1 MAGKDKLEFDVLAND
16 KASGKFDKIASA
28 SKKLGTDL
36 DKAADK
42 GNAALKKLSSGAKKA
57 GDDLGKI
64 GDKGKEGLGK
74 LAEGLK
80 AGPLAMV
87 GLGVGLGAAVM
98 SGFTD
103 AMEAQDAGAVL
114 TAQLGASDQE
124 SAKLGKIA
132 GDMYKN
138 AFGESV
144 TEVNAV
150 MKTVFQSGLAAVGDA
165 EDEIKGVTTQVMNY
179 SKITGE
185 EALPVT
191 RAISQMLKTGLAKNA
206 TEAFDLLTRGTQKG
220 LDKSEDLL
228 DTVNEYGTQFR
239 KVGLTGQQA
248 FGLIS
253 QAIQAGARDSDIAA
267 DAIKEFSIRAVDG
280 SELTKASFKGI
291 GLDAEKMAKTISEG
305 GPKAAA
311 ALGLTLDKLR
321 QVKDPTAQ
329 AALAVGLFGTQA
341 EDLGAA
347 LYAMNLGTATKEFG
361 EVAGAAER
369 AGDVINDTASNKLAT
384 IGRTIKTEISDA
396 IGKYALPKLEQFAD
410 WFNGPGKMVMV
421 GWAIEGAQA
430 MIGFA
435 DKTLGALQSVIPA
448 LAKVGAVSLL
458 AAAGVVALTNPMQAK
473 AFIEQAKSMDDWGQA
488 AEENIGN
495 ARESLAGWDATLA
508 KAKTKVEIT
517 ATIEDLEQKIAKAHT
532 ELRNPGLTKERR
544 AILNA
549 DIAKLTRAKDEALR
563 KLGDPALIKTRTAQ
577 LDADKRGLDSK
588 LAKARAALADPKL
601 TATKRARLEADIAQL
616 LRQKANAQ
624 AAINS
629 LTGKTVAIRIN
640 TYKSMIET
648 HTIVQPKGIFREKG
662 GDVTKGQAYI
672 VGEKRAELFVP
683 DEDGTILPSVPP
695 AGGARPYGGGGGGYS
710 GGSVYV
716 EFGSDGSELG
726 NLLLALVSR
735 TAKARGGDAKILKA
749 AGIG

>member
-28 SKKLGTDL
+28 SKRLGSDL
-36 DKAADK
+36 DKASDK
-42 GNAALKKLSSGAKKA
+42 GNAALKKLSTGAQKA
-57 GDDLGKI
+57 GDDLAKI

-74 LAEGLK
+74 LSEGLK

-103 AMEAQDAGAVL
+103 AMEAQDAGALL
-114 TAQLGASDQE
+114 TAQLGASDEE
-124 SAKLGKIA
+124 SAKLGKVA

-144 TEVNAV
+144 TEVNQV
-150 MKTVFQSGLAAVGDA
+150 MKTVFQSGLATVKDSEDA
-165 EDEIKGVTTQVMNY
+165 IKGVTTQVMNY
-179 SKITGE
+179 SKLTGE

-280 SELTKASFKGI
+280 SELTKESFKGI
-291 GLDAEKMAKTISEG
+291 GLDAEKMSRTISEG

-311 ALGLTLDKLR
+311 ALGLTLEKLR
-321 QVKDPTAQ
+321 AVKDPTKQ

-347 LYAMNLGTATKEFG
+347 LYAMDLKTASKDFG
-361 EVAGAAER
+361 DVAGAAER

-421 GWAIEGAQA
+421 TWAIEGAQA

-435 DKTLGALQSVIPA
+435 DKSLGALEAVIPT
-448 LAKVGAVSLL
+448 LAKVGAAGLL
-458 AAAGVVALTNPMQAK
+458 AAAGIVAMTNPMQAK
-473 AFIEQAKSMDDWGQA
+473 AFIEQAKGMDDWGQA
-488 AEENIGN
+488 AKENIGG
-495 ARESLAGWDATLA
+495 ARESLANWDATLA
-508 KAKTKVEIT
+508 RAKTKVEIT
-517 ATIEDLEQKIAKAHT
+517 ATIEDLEQKLTKAHA

-544 AILNA
+544 AELTAN
-549 DIAKLTRAKDEALR
+549 IARLTRAKDEALR
-563 KLGDPALIKTRTAQ
+563 KLGDPALIRTRTAQ
-577 LDADKRGLDSK
+577 LEADKRGLDSK
-588 LAKARAALADPKL
+588 IAAAKTALASKSL
-601 TATKRARLEADIAQL
+601 TATKRAKLEAEIGQL
-616 LRQKANAQ
+616 LRQKAQAQ

-629 LTGKTVAIRIN
+629 LTGKTVAIRVN
-640 TYKSMIET
+640 TYRNLIET
-648 HTIVQPKGIFREKG
+648 TTIVQPKGVFREKG
-662 GDVTKGQAYI
+662 GPVLKGNAYV

-683 DEDGTILPSVPP
+683 KEDGMILPEVPP
-695 AGGARPYGGGGGGYS
+695 AGSPRPYGGGMGGG
-710 GGSVYV
+710 GGTVTV
-716 EFGSDGSELG
+716 VFGSDGSELG

>member
-16 KASGKFDKIASA
+16 KASGKFDKISSA
-28 SKKLGTDL
+28 VKGVGKAVTA
-36 DKAADK
+36 AADK
-42 GNAALKKLSSGAKKA
+42 GASALKSLVKGAEKA
-57 GDDLGKI
+57 GDALAKI

-87 GLGVGLGAAVM
+87 GLGVGLGAAVL

-103 AMEAQDAGAVL
+103 AMEAQDAGALL
-114 TAQLGASDQE
+114 TAQIGASDQE

-132 GDMYKN
+132 GDMYKD

-144 TEVNAV
+144 TEVNQV

-179 SKITGE
+179 AKLTGE

-228 DTVNEYGTQFR
+228 DTVNEYGTMFR
-239 KVGLTGQQA
+239 EVGLTGHQA

-253 QAIQAGARDSDIAA
+253 QAIQAGARDSDTAA
-267 DAIKEFSIRAVDG
+267 DAIKEFAIRAVDG

-291 GLDAEKMAKTISEG
+291 GLDAEKMSRTISEG

-321 QVKDPTAQ
+321 AVKDPAKQAQ
-329 AALAVGLFGTQA
+329 LAVGLFGTKA
-341 EDLGAA
+341 EDLGDA
-347 LYAMNLGTATKEFG
+347 LFAMNLGTATKEFG
-361 EVAGAAER
+361 DVAGAAER
-369 AGDVINDTASNKLAT
+369 AGDVINDTASTKLAT
-384 IGRTIKTEISDA
+384 IGRTIKVEISDA

-421 GWAIEGAQA
+421 SWAIEGAQA

-435 DKTLGALQSVIPA
+435 DKTLGALGSVIPT
-448 LAKVGAVSLL
+448 LAKVGAVSLM

-473 AFIEQAKSMDDWGQA
+473 ALLAQAKGMDEWGQSA
-488 AEENIGN
+488 KENIGN
-495 ARESLAGWDATLA
+495 AREALAGWDATLA
-508 KAKTKVEIT
+508 KAKTKVEIQ
-517 ATIEDLEQKIAKAHT
+517 ANIEDLEQKLTKAHA

-544 AILNA
+544 AQLTA
-549 DIAKLTRAKDEALR
+549 DIAKLTRAKDAALR

-577 LDADKRGLDSK
+577 LDADKRSLD
-588 LAKARAALADPKL
+588 AKIATARKSLADPKL
-601 TATKRARLEADIAQL
+601 TATKRAKLEAEISQL
-616 LRQKANAQ
+616 IRQKAAAQ

-629 LTGKTVAIRIN
+629 LTGKTVSIRLN
-640 TYKSMIET
+640 TYKNMIET
-648 HTIVQPKGIFREKG
+648 HTIVQPKGVFREHG
-662 GDVTKGQAYI
+662 GPVTKGNAYV

-683 DEDGTILPSVPP
+683 DEDGMILPEVPP
-695 AGGARPYGGGGGGYS
+695 AGSPRPYGGGGGG
-710 GGSVYV
+710 GTVTV
-716 EFGSDGSELG
+716 VFGSDGSELG

-735 TAKARGGDAKILKA
+735 TAKARGGNAQILKA